1 MSDFKNMFSR
11 DNVHL
16 DLNFKGWKEL
26 FEFIGADL
34 LKKGIVKESYT
45 NAIIQ
50 REKEYPTGLPIKYGV
65 AIPHTYPEH
74 VIKPCIVITSF
85 KNNINFKEMGNGE
98 RDISCKYAFFLVVN
112 KGEEQ
117 VILLQKLISMFT
129 NDFVMENLIKS
140 TDVDKVLKIVL
151 ENV

>member
-1 MSDFKNMFSR
+1 MSKFKNMFSI
-11 DNVHL
+11 DNIYV
-16 DLNFKGWKEL
+16 DLKFKGWREL
-26 FEFIGADL
+26 FEFIGEDL
-34 LKKGIVKESYT
+34 YQRGIVKCSYA
-45 NAIIQ
+45 NAIID
-50 REKEYPTGLPIKYGV
+50 REEKYPTGLPIKYGV

-117 VILLQKLISMFT
+117 VFLLQKLIAMFT
-129 NDFVMENLIKS
+129 DEVIMENLIKS
-140 TDVDKVLKIVL
+140 CNENDILKIVL
-151 ENV
+151 ENI